1 MQIFRALFIFNYDI
15 PELTKFVSP
24 VRDQQNLGRFCLG
37 LTQDWYFA
45 IEN

>member
-1 MQIFRALFIFNYDI
+1 MYTIQFSYFTSWFYGDT
-15 PELTKFVSP
+15 EFVKCVSP
-24 VRDQQNLGRFCLG
+24 G